1 MTTFTIDTNDKTI
14 IEQAKKF
21 FINQLHIQV
30 EVKEKE
36 IEKQNKWAKIA
47 NEMKGK
53 MSSETAQYL
62 EQCSKEFRSDFSL
75 REYK

>member
-1 MTTFTIDTNDKTI
+1 MTTFTIDTNDKTV
-14 IEQAKKF
+14 IEKAKEF
-21 FINQLHIQV
+21 FINQLHVQVEIQEK
-30 EVKEKE
+30 EVKEK
-36 IEKQNKWAKIA
+36 NKWAKVA

-53 MSSETAQYL
+53 MSSKTAQYL

>member
-1 MTTFTIDTNDKTI
+1 MTTFTIDTNDKAV

-30 EVKEKE
+30 KVKEKEVKEK
-36 IEKQNKWAKIA
+36 NKWAKIA

-53 MSSETAQYL
+53 MSSQTAQYL
-62 EQCSKEFRSDFSL
+62 EQCSKEFRNDFSL

>member
-1 MTTFTIDTNDKTI
+1 MTTFTIDTDDKSI

-36 IEKQNKWAKIA
+36 NKKNKWADFTNKIDDVFTPNIVEHIKKSRDEA
-47 NEMKGK
+47 
-53 MSSETAQYL
+53 
-62 EQCSKEFRSDFSL
+62 
-75 REYK
+75 RENFITSI